1 MRREP
6 EEEPT
11 GLPGVHRREGEMTL
25 SGPKLKRQRYLHGTK
40 DDAAK
45 RQKQRETP
53 PMQAHDDV
61 RQEEQTQ
68 HETPHEER
76 EGGDDDLRQRRPWEQ
91 LWEWYRGGET
101 DDNAQPWRK

>member
-40 DDAAK
+40 DAAAK
-45 RQKQRETP
+45 QRT
-53 PMQAHDDV
+53 
-61 RQEEQTQ
+61 QTQ
-68 HETPHEER
+68 TP
-76 EGGDDDLRQRRPWEQ
+76 QM
-91 LWEWYRGGET
+91 
-101 DDNAQPWRK
+101 